1 MKILKSWLKDY
12 IDVKLTDSE
21 IAEKLNISGTEV
33 ESVTSSLDSNVV
45 VAEIKDIK
53 KHPNADRLR
62 IATVFDGKSDL
73 TVVCG
78 APNIEIGQ
86 KVPLAKLGARLGDIE
101 IKKTEIRG
109 VESEGMICA
118 EDELGLGDD
127 HSGIIVLPKEYK
139 IGKPL
144 NEYMESDTVFD
155 LEITPN
161 RGDCLSHIGIAREI
175 AALTC
180 ESISKAPISLD
191 MNSTNIKDKISIKIS
206 DKKLCPQYMARSIE
220 GVKVGV
226 SPDWLKKRLESL
238 GLKPINNIVDVTN
251 FIMYDLGQPLHAFDA
266 DKIDSKEIIV
276 RKNKPNEKIE
286 TLDGIERAIKDA
298 ILITDKDKAIAI
310 AGVMGGKNSEIS
322 EQTTRVIIES
332 AEFDRKNIRKT
343 VKELGLVTEASY
355 RFERGIDSGSVEYAL
370 NKAAKMMQ
378 ELAGGRILSGIVR
391 EEEKTQNKTLEIEY
405 EKINNLTGLDLSV
418 SEINRILNSLG
429 FEIKNNI
436 CVVPFWRHDIEI
448 WQDLAEEVARIYG
461 YNKITPLALH
471 EVKAPK
477 KSTYYYKEKLKD
489 ALVEAGFVET
499 INYPYLSEAGIKAAN
514 LKTKDLL
521 EIANPIQPENK
532 YLRNSLIP
540 GLLKSIAKNP
550 SFDPVLFFEIGKV
563 FSGKNENNN
572 LAIVSTGKNAKI
584 EIEMVIEDI
593 CSKFKINKKY
603 FSIKELSGDELQKF
617 KIKKLVAYTT
627 ELNLDSL
634 ISSIKVSG
642 DELELK
648 LSQKR
653 INYRTVSKFPAVT
666 RDLAFIVD
674 KKVES
679 AEVEGVIGET
689 SELIA
694 RVELFDEFA
703 SDKFGANKKNVAF
716 HIYLQHPERTMVDK
730 EADDIIQSVIKNIE
744 GKFKAS
750 LRK

>member
-12 IDVKLTDSE
+12 IDIKLTDSE
-21 IAEKLNISGTEV
+21 LADKLNISGTEV
-33 ESVTSSLDSNVV
+33 ESVTSFLDSNVV

-62 IATVFDGKSDL
+62 IATVSDGKSDL

-78 APNIEIGQ
+78 APNIEVGQ
-86 KVPLAKLGARLGDIE
+86 KVPLAKLGAKLGDIE

-127 HSGIIVLPKEYK
+127 HSGIIVLPNEYK

-144 NEYMESDTVFD
+144 KEYVESDTVFE

-161 RGDCLSHIGIAREI
+161 RGDCLSHIGIAREA
-175 AALTC
+175 AALTGG
-180 ESISKAPISLD
+180 SISKTPVSLD
-191 MNSTNIKDKISIKIS
+191 MNSANIKDKISVKIS
-206 DKKLCPQYMARSIE
+206 DKKSCPQYMARLIE
-220 GVKVGV
+220 DVKVGP

-251 FIMYDLGQPLHAFDA
+251 FIMYDLGQPLHAFDV
-266 DKIDSKEIIV
+266 DKIDGKEIII
-276 RKNKPNEKIE
+276 RKNKPNEKVK
-286 TLDGIERAIKDA
+286 TLDGVERIIKDA
-298 ILITDKDKAIAI
+298 ILITDKNKAIAI
-310 AGVMGGKNSEIS
+310 AGVMGGSNSEIS
-322 EQTTRVIIES
+322 EETTRVVIES
-332 AEFDRKNIRKT
+332 AEFNRKNIRKT
-343 VKELGLVTEASY
+343 VKELGLATEASY

-370 NKAAKMMQ
+370 NKAAKIVQ
-378 ELAGGRILSGIVR
+378 ELAGGRILSGIAK
-391 EEEKTQNKTLEIEY
+391 EEEKKQNKTLETEY

-429 FEIKNNI
+429 FEIKGNLCI
-436 CVVPFWRHDIEI
+436 VPFWRHDIEI

-461 YNKITPLALH
+461 YNKIVPLALQ

-477 KSTYYYKEKLKD
+477 KSTYYYKEVVKD
-489 ALVEAGFVET
+489 ILAEEGFVEA
-499 INYPYLSEAGIKAAN
+499 INYPYLSEDGIKAAN

-563 FSGKNENNN
+563 FFGKNENNN
-572 LAIVSTGKNAKI
+572 LAIVSAGKNAKI
-584 EIEMVIEDI
+584 EIEKVVESI
-593 CSKFKINKKY
+593 CAKFKINKKY
-603 FSIKELSGDELQKF
+603 FSIKELTSSELQKF
-617 KIKKLVAYTT
+617 KIKKPVVYTT

-642 DELELK
+642 EELELR
-648 LSQKR
+648 LNRKR
-653 INYRTVSKFPAVT
+653 IDYRPVSKFPAIT

-674 KKVES
+674 KKVEAS
-679 AEVEGVIGET
+679 EVEEVIGET

-703 SDKFGANKKNVAF
+703 SDKFGANKKNIAF
-716 HIYLQHPERTMVDK
+716 HIYLQHPERTMIDK
-730 EADDIIQSVIKNIE
+730 EADNIIQSVIKNIE